1 MNPIE
6 EVFVGVGRV
15 LEGTFIRFPNL
26 IFRLVSLIG
35 FLLIL
40 SAVLIYLQE
49 YFLFIIPFLSDHA
62 KFLAFVINTVFFFLT
77 QIGNVVIGG
86 FDVIQDILKT
96 VHINLGSFQPWPIK
110 GIKDVDATTIRNT
123 LTTLHQEC
131 GKPAFFN
138 AYDVIP
144 KLFHTATENYF
155 CALTRF
161 TYPVPW
167 LYTITSSVLGW
178 TYDGSAE
185 PVWGYTNTNQNCEQ
199 SVDGGAVVY
208 PVCVALASGWIIL
221 EILIPLLFIT
231 IVLSVTV
238 YGIYLIV
245 KGFVGAIM
253 EVLF

>member
-1 MNPIE
+1 M
-6 EVFVGVGRV
+6 GVGRV

-26 IFRLVSLIG
+26 IFRLVSLII

-40 SAVLIYLQE
+40 SVVLIYLQE
-49 YFLFIIPFLSDHA
+49 FFLLSIPFLSDHA
-62 KFLAFVINTVFFFLT
+62 KFLAFVVNTLFFFLT

-86 FDVIQDILKT
+86 FDAVHEVLKIFHVT
-96 VHINLGSFQPWPIK
+96 LGSFQPWPIK

-138 AYDVIP
+138 AYDIIP
-144 KLFHTATENYF
+144 KLFHATTENYF

-167 LYTITSSVLGW
+167 LYAFTSTTLGW
-178 TYDGSAE
+178 TYDGSAK
-185 PVWGYTNTNQNCEQ
+185 PVWGYTNTNQNCQQ
-199 SVDGGAVVY
+199 SVDGDVVVY

-238 YGIYLIV
+238 YGIYLIIR
-245 KGFVGAIM
+245 GSIGAVS
-253 EVLF
+253 EVLL